1 MENKKVFGFDMGANS
16 IGWCAQIIDKN
27 GITKE
32 ILGMGVRIFDNSRDP
47 DTRVPLSVERRL
59 AHSASTRRD
68 RQIMRTKHLCSLLR
82 KYGLLPAQGGFSIA
96 DRNPYKLRAN
106 AVHKKIDLF
115 GIGRAILHINK
126 RRGFK
131 SNRKADKKSAASEAA
146 GMKAGISRLR
156 LALGD
161 KTLGEFLYER
171 KKSALSVRMRAE
183 VIKKKNQYEIY
194 AERGMYEEEF
204 RRIWETQ
211 QKFHSKLTGEMR
223 DKIFDALFS
232 QRPLRVPERGF
243 CQFEPNERRA
253 YKAYPIS
260 QKFRILQEVNALEI
274 ADIGGQYNRLT
285 REQKAKLAKA
295 LLENDSKLVDKKSFA
310 SFSKI
315 KKFLNLPKTAPFN
328 FENESRKG
336 FEGDSTARIL
346 ACDDC
351 FSASWNELP
360 DDLRERIIDL
370 IIADKEEEFLALA
383 AEKFGF
389 DQQKAKFILDAG
401 AALKDGTT
409 SLSSKAMHKIL
420 PFLEE
425 GELYHNACARA
436 EYNFN
441 ANYMGEILDSLPY
454 YGKILRTSVMGGNT
468 NYDPEKEPEKY
479 YGKINNP
486 TVHIA
491 LNQLRKV
498 YNKLV
503 EVYGK
508 PDCVAI
514 ETARELPLGEKGLKN
529 LISEQV
535 KNRKKNEEIAEVLE
549 QLEVANN
556 AKNRM
561 KYKLWEDLSENLEKR
576 ACPFCGRPV
585 ELSKLFTPEFEVEH
599 LLPFSETF
607 DDTRANKVISCASCN
622 RIFKGKR
629 SPYDAFANRAGFN
642 WEEILSRAFELPKS
656 KQWRFKQNAWEI
668 FEEKYGDFIQR
679 MLNDTRYMSKVAR
692 EYLTCVLSPQN
703 ILTISGGITAMLR
716 GRWGLNAILDGD
728 SESGEAV
735 KNREDHRHHAVD
747 AFVISCANSKLI
759 KKISES
765 AKLAEEAH
773 IENVLKTIPT
783 PYDAISF
790 EKLKA
795 IVEGIRVS
803 HKLDR
808 GDVKGALKKGATIAK
823 LHKDTAYGRIN
834 NAEQESGKTT
844 LAKRVQLS
852 SIECDKEDISQIANP
867 NIRKDLLDYCDEV
880 FANALTE
887 KSKKDMWTSFL
898 SEYQEAKKVRRVRI
912 HLPNRELK
920 KLIPVSDKK
929 GRVYKYMEN
938 TESYCIDIYKPFG
951 SDKWKFEVVNMYEA
965 HKNKVPNWRKND
977 SRAKLIMRIFKRDTI
992 AYEED
997 GEYKLA
1003 IVKGIATHGQI
1014 TLWPLNQ
1021 VKENPKV
1028 KYQPTPSGLQKLKAH
1043 KVYIDEIGRLY
1054 DPQKKRNEGM

>member
-1 MENKKVFGFDMGANS
+1 MGANS

-32 ILGMGVRIFDNSRDP
+32 ILGMGARIFDNSRDP
-47 DTRVPLSVERRL
+47 KTRVPLSVERRL

-82 KYGLLPAQGGFSIA
+82 KYGLLPAQSGFSIA

-131 SNRKADKKSAASEAA
+131 SNRKTDKKSDASEAA
-146 GMKAGISRLR
+146 GMKAGISKLR
-156 LALGD
+156 QAMGN

-171 KKSALSVRMRAE
+171 KKSALPVRMRAE
-183 VIKKKNQYEIY
+183 VIKSKNQYEIY
-194 AERGMYEEEF
+194 AERAMYEDEF

-211 QKFHSKLTGEMR
+211 QKFHNSLTAEMR
-223 DKIFDALFS
+223 DKIFDALFF

-243 CQFEPNERRA
+243 CQFEANERRA

-274 ADIGGQYNRLT
+274 ADIGNQNNRLA
-285 REQKAKLAKA
+285 REQKERLAKA
-295 LLENDSKLVDKKSFA
+295 LLENDSKLADKKSFA

-315 KKFLNLPKTAPFN
+315 KKFLNLPKAATFN
-328 FENESRKG
+328 FENESSKG

-351 FSASWNELP
+351 FSDSWNELP
-360 DDLRERIIDL
+360 DDVREKIIDL
-370 IIADKEEEFLALA
+370 IIADKEEEFLAFT

-389 DQQKAKFILDAG
+389 DPQKAKFILDAG
-401 AALKDGTT
+401 AALKEGTV
-409 SLSSKAMHKIL
+409 SLSSKAMRKIL

-425 GELYHNACARA
+425 GELYHSACARA

-441 ANYMGEILDSLPY
+441 ANYAGEILDSLPY
-454 YGKILRTSVMGGNT
+454 YGKILRTSVLGGNAKF
-468 NYDPEKEPEKY
+468 DPEKEPEKY

-486 TVHIA
+486 TVHVA

-514 ETARELPLGEKGLKN
+514 ETARDLPLGEKGLKE
-529 LISEQV
+529 LISKQG
-535 KNRKKNEEIAEVLE
+535 KNRTKNEEIAKELE
-549 QLEVANN
+549 KLGVANN

-561 KYKLWEDLSENLEKR
+561 KYKLWEDLSENVERR
-576 ACPFCGRPV
+576 ACPFCGRQV
-585 ELSKLFTPEFEVEH
+585 ELSKLYTPEFEVEH

-607 DDTRANKVISCASCN
+607 DDTRANKVVSCASCN

-642 WEEILSRAFELPKS
+642 WEEILSRALELPKN

-703 ILTISGGITAMLR
+703 ILTISGGMTAMLR
-716 GRWGLNAILDGD
+716 GRWGLNAILDAN

-747 AFVISCANSKLI
+747 AFVISCANGKLV

-783 PYDAISF
+783 PYSGISF
-790 EKLKA
+790 EKLKG
-795 IVEGIRVS
+795 IVEKIRVS

-823 LHKDTAYGRIN
+823 LHSDTSYGRIK
-834 NAEQESGKTT
+834 ATESESGKIT
-844 LAKRVQLS
+844 LAKRVPLS
-852 SIECDKEDISQIANP
+852 SIECDWDNISQIANP

-887 KSKKDMWTSFL
+887 KSKKDMWTKFL
-898 SEYQEAKKVRRVRI
+898 SEYQADKKIRRVRI

-920 KLIPVSDKK
+920 KLIPVSDKN

-938 TESYCIDIYKPFG
+938 TESYCIDIYKPYG
-951 SDKWKFEVVNMYEA
+951 SDKWQFEVINMYAA
-965 HKNKVPNWRKND
+965 HKNEIPDWRKND

-1003 IVKGIATHGQI
+1003 IIKGIEGNGQI
-1014 TLWPLNQ
+1014 VLAPLNQ
-1021 VKENPKV
+1021 SKVKENSDV
-1028 KYQPTPSGLQKLKAH
+1028 KRPIASSLQKLKAH

-1054 DPQKKRNEGM
+1054 DPQKKMNEGV

>member
-1 MENKKVFGFDMGANS
+1 MGANS

-131 SNRKADKKSAASEAA
+131 SNRKADKKSDASEAA

-171 KKSALSVRMRAE
+171 KKSGLPVRMRAE
-183 VIKKKNQYEIY
+183 AIKSKNQYEIY
-194 AERGMYEEEF
+194 AERDMYEEEF

-211 QKFHSKLTGEMR
+211 QKFHNKLTDEMR
-223 DKIFDALFS
+223 DKIFDALFF
-232 QRPLRVPERGF
+232 QRPMRVPERGF
-243 CQFEPNERRA
+243 CQFEANERRA
-253 YKAYPIS
+253 YKAYPIF

-274 ADIGGQYNRLT
+274 VDIGIQNNRLA

-295 LLENDSKLVDKKSFA
+295 LLENDPKLMGKKSKKSFA
-310 SFSKI
+310 SFDKI
-315 KKFLNLPKTAPFN
+315 KKFLNLPKDVTFN

-336 FEGDSTARIL
+336 FDGDSTAKIM
-346 ACDDC
+346 AGDDC

-360 DDLRERIIDL
+360 DDLREQIIDL

-389 DQQKAKFILDAG
+389 DSEKAKFILDAG
-401 AALKDGTT
+401 AALEDGTA
-409 SLSSKAMHKIL
+409 SLSAKAMRKIL

-425 GELYHNACARA
+425 GELYHSACARA

-441 ANYMGEILDSLPY
+441 ANYLGETLESLPY
-454 YGKILRTSVMGGNT
+454 YGKILRKSVLGGNA
-468 NYDPEKEPEKY
+468 NFDPEKEPEKY

-486 TVHIA
+486 TVHVA

-503 EVYGK
+503 DVYGK

-514 ETARELPLGEKGLKN
+514 ETARELPLGEKKLKKLN
-529 LISEQV
+529 SEQ
-535 KNRKKNEEIAEVLE
+535 KENREKNEEIAEELE
-549 QLEVANN
+549 KLGVVNN
-556 AKNRM
+556 AENRM
-561 KYKLWEDLSENLEKR
+561 KYKLWEDLNKDKIKR
-576 ACPFCGRPV
+576 ACPFCGRQI
-585 ELSKLFTPEFEVEH
+585 EFSKLFTPEFEIEH

-622 RIFKGKR
+622 RILKGKR

-642 WEEILSRAFELPKS
+642 WEEILSRASELPPS

-668 FEEKYGDFIQR
+668 FEEKYGDFTQR

-1021 VKENPKV
+1021 VKENPKA